1 MMFGKQADFH
11 ISEAWRRTLYVTF
24 FAQIITAVGFSSV
37 FPFLPLYV
45 ESLGSTS
52 GLSLELLAGLVYS
65 AQAFCMMLA
74 SPVWGAIAD
83 RYGRKLMIQRACF
96 GGAGIILLMAFVRS
110 AEQLV
115 LLRAVQGLIT
125 GSVAASSALI
135 AAEAPRARTGYALG
149 LLQTGL
155 GIGIAM
161 GPLIGGAVADAFG
174 YGAAFY
180 ITAALLLVAGIL
192 VHFGVEETYVP
203 ATTPSIE
210 LRSFFA
216 DWRHIIHSPGVRT
229 AYAMDTVSQLGRSMI
244 VPIIPIFIQS
254 FTTDFGSVNT
264 VTGIVFGVYSAAMTL
279 SSIYF
284 GRLGDR
290 IGHRSIL
297 IGSLLATAIFYV
309 PLTLVRE
316 TWQILILQALAGVAM
331 GGILPSVGALLAK
344 LTVHGEEGAVYG
356 LSNSLRAAARTIA
369 PMLGAGI
376 ATWLNLQATFAFTAG
391 FFLLAGIFAT
401 ARLPRS
407 ENAAFTTS

>member
-1 MMFGKQADFH
+1 MFGKHVDLQF
-11 ISEAWRRTLYVTF
+11 SEAWRRTLYITF

-45 ESLGSTS
+45 EALGSTS
-52 GLSLELLAGLVYS
+52 GLSIEFLAGLVYS

-83 RYGRKLMIQRACF
+83 RFGRKLMVQRACF

-110 AEQLV
+110 AEQLI

-125 GSVAASSALI
+125 GSVAASSALV
-135 AAEAPRARTGYALG
+135 AAEAPRTRTGFALG

-155 GIGIAM
+155 GIGIAL

-192 VHFGVEETYVP
+192 VFFGVEETYVP
-203 ATTPSIE
+203 STTPSID
-210 LRSFFA
+210 LRGFFT
-216 DWRHIIHSPGVRT
+216 DWSHILRTPGVST
-229 AYAMDTVSQLGRSMI
+229 AYAMDTISRLGRSMI
-244 VPIIPIFIQS
+244 VPIMPIFIQS
-254 FTTDFGSVNT
+254 FTTDLGSVNT
-264 VTGIVFGVYSAAMTL
+264 ETGIVFGVYSAAMTL

-297 IGSLLATAIFYV
+297 IGSLLATALFYA
-309 PLTLVRE
+309 PQSLVHE
-316 TWQILILQALAGVAM
+316 TWQMLVLQGLAGIAM
-331 GGILPSVGALLAK
+331 GGILPSVSALLAK

-356 LSNSLRAAARTIA
+356 LSNSLRAGARTIA
-369 PMLGAGI
+369 PLLGAGI
-376 ATWLNLQATFAFTAG
+376 ATWLNLEATFVFTAG
-391 FFLLAGIFAT
+391 FFLLAGIIASVK
-401 ARLPRS
+401 LPHA
-407 ENAAFTTS
+407 ENQVFTTI